1 MRIGLIT
8 NYYPPEV
15 GSNSYLYQSLAH
27 YLGGRGH
34 EVFVITGQPRYH
46 VPDGA
51 GKPAAATREALNVT
65 VLRADVLNIRS
76 RGLLA
81 RAVNEAALP
90 LGFLRQIRKAL
101 PLDVLCMYSPPLTL
115 GLLGIAARA
124 LWRVPFVFNVQD
136 MLPQA
141 AVDMGALRNPA
152 LIAALRG
159 LEGLIYRSAASVLV
173 HSEGNRQMIRRF
185 HPGLDTPVRPVY
197 NWVDFEQFESLIP
210 LPPQITAFIAGKIVF
225 SYGGALGLQHD
236 ISTIL
241 DAADR
246 LRSREDIVFVIAGD
260 GARRDQWREMARSRN
275 LAQVR
280 VEPLMPQRQYN
291 SLLLHSRASFL
302 ALSPMLKTPV
312 VPGKLQTIMAAGVPA
327 LCVVNSESDAV
338 RMVEKAACGY
348 SVRPGQVEE
357 LTRHIEA
364 LAGQPSEAEQMG
376 ARGRT
381 FARKNFAKDH
391 CTGAF
396 EKELLVAAGRP
407 CEEAAPAL
415 ASKAES
421 A

>member
-15 GSNSYLYQSLAH
+15 GSNSYLYQSLARF
-27 YLGGRGH
+27 LGGRGH

-51 GKPAAATREALNVT
+51 GKPAGWTREALNVA
-65 VLRADVLNIRS
+65 VLRADVLDIRS
-76 RGLLA
+76 RRILA
-81 RAVNEAALP
+81 RALNEAALP
-90 LGFLRQIRKAL
+90 LGLLAQVRKAL

-115 GLLGIAARA
+115 GLLGIVARA

-141 AVDMGALRNPA
+141 AVDMGAVRNPA

-159 LEGLIYRSAASVLV
+159 LEGLIYRSAATVLV
-173 HSEGNRQMIRRF
+173 HSEGNRRMIHRF
-185 HPGLDTPVRPVY
+185 HPTLKTRIRSVH
-197 NWVDFEQFESLIP
+197 NWVDFDQFESLIP
-210 LPPQITAFIAGKIVF
+210 LPPEIASFIEGKIVF
-225 SYGGALGLQHD
+225 SYGGALGFQHD

-260 GARRDQWREMARSRN
+260 GARTNHWREIVRSRN

-280 VEPLMPQRQYN
+280 VEPLMPQRQFN
-291 SLLLHSRASFL
+291 GLLLRSRASFL
-302 ALSPMLKTPV
+302 ALSPLLKTPV

-327 LCVVNSESDAV
+327 LCVVNSESDAAP
-338 RMVEKAACGY
+338 MVEDAGCGY
-348 SVRPGQVEE
+348 SVKPGQAEE
-357 LTRHIEA
+357 LTRYIEA
-364 LAGQPSEAEQMG
+364 LAGRPSEAEQMG
-376 ARGRT
+376 ARGRA
-381 FARKNFAKDH
+381 FARKNFARDN
-391 CTGAF
+391 CMAAF
-396 EKELLVAAGRP
+396 EQELLVAAGRP
-407 CEEAAPAL
+407 CTEVVPAL
-415 ASKAES
+415 AAKTES

>member
-51 GKPAAATREALNVT
+51 AKPAAWTQEAPNVA
-65 VLRADVLNIRS
+65 VLRAEALNIRS
-76 RGLLA
+76 RGFLA
-81 RAVNEAALP
+81 RSVNEAALP
-90 LGFLRQIRKAL
+90 LAFLRQVRKAL
-101 PLDVLCMYSPPLTL
+101 PLDVVCMYSPPLTL

-141 AVDMGALRNPA
+141 AVDMGVLRNPA

-159 LEGLIYRSAASVLV
+159 IEGLIYRSAAAVLV

-185 HPGLDTPVRPVY
+185 HPGLKTRIRSIY
-197 NWVDFEQFESLIP
+197 NWVDFDQFESSIP
-210 LPPQITAFIAGKIVF
+210 LPREIAAFVEGKIVF

-260 GARRDQWREMARSRN
+260 GARRDEWRDMVRSRN

-280 VEPLMPQRQYN
+280 VEPLMPQRQFN

-338 RMVEKAACGY
+338 QMVENAGCGY
-348 SVRPGQVEE
+348 SVKPGEAEE
-357 LTRHIEA
+357 LTRYIEA
-364 LAGQPSEAEQMG
+364 LAGRPSEAEQMG

-381 FARKNFAKDH
+381 FARQYFAKDN
-391 CTGAF
+391 CMSAF
-396 EKELLVAAGRP
+396 EQELLVASGLP
-407 CEEAAPAL
+407 CEEVVPAASVL
-415 ASKAES
+415 AR
-421 A
+421 